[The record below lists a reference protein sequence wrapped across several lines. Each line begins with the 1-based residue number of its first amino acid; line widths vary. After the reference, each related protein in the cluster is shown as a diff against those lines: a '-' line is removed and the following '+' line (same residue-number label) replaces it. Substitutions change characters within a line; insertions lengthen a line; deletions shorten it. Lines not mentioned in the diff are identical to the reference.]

1 MVNSPP
7 TNEEDVGLILGSG
20 RAPGEENGNPLQY
33 SCLQNSMDSGTR
45 WATVHGVTKS
55 QTQRVS
61 LSLSF
66 FATPTVAPVPPSPH
80 DLYLSV
86 SLFRHKMGRDP
97 SLAFFVPL
105 TTKQCLATGCSGHM
119 TEQVVKK
126 EGPRGQGHCP
136 TEDPVIAKGDAVELL
151 KNSENALF
159 FYVC

>member
-1 MVNSPP
+1 MN
-7 TNEEDVGLILGSG
+7 
-20 RAPGEENGNPLQY
+20 R
-33 SCLQNSMDSGTR
+33 GTQ

-55 QTQRVS
+55 QTQRVM

-66 FATPTVAPVPPSPH
+66 FAMPTVAPLPPKPH

-119 TEQVVKK
+119 TEQVAKK
-126 EGPRGQGHCP
+126 EGPRGQGHRP
-136 TEDPVIAKGDAVELL
+136 TEDPGIAKGDSSRTFKE
-151 KNSENALF
+151 F
-159 FYVC
+159 